1 MDLFSIRESLIINFL
16 NLAGSKNIF
25 YSLLLKAASLQ
36 VNVDGMWDS
45 FK

>member
-16 NLAGSKNIF
+16 KLAGSMNIF
-25 YSLLLKAASLQ
+25 YSLLLKAALQ